1 MKKSQEISPKM
12 RVLTNL
18 ERQNVILRSIVAFLL
33 RILDSLIAFE
43 AK

>member
-1 MKKSQEISPKM
+1 MRKSQEISLKL
-12 RVLTNL
+12 RVSALF
-18 ERQNVILRSIVAFLL
+18 EKKNVILRSIVAFLL